1 MFLVRLLT
9 LVRIQSDQIGDEG
22 DEYSQIWR
30 YETAASFVSA
40 LHKKFC
46 SLRRDAD
53 FNRRT

>member
-30 YETAASFVSA
+30 YETAASFVTA